1 MNHNQA
7 ASWVER
13 LKEAR
18 ILVVGDVMLDRFVHG
33 SIDRISPEAP
43 VSILRSESTSLAL
56 GGAGNVVRNLSALGC
71 RTSFVTIAGRDA
83 AAAEVKRLLGELPGL
98 EWALFQEDQRP
109 TTEKTRFI
117 ADRQQLLR
125 VDSES
130 CRPLQSNSCEQVLR
144 HVSSQIEGC
153 DAVLL
158 SDYAKGVLSEAVLE
172 GVLEAAR
179 RQGCTVLVDP
189 KGHDYSR
196 YRGAGILTP
205 NLKELG
211 LATVGEA
218 LCDDE
223 QVIEAA
229 RLLIESCALQ
239 AVLVTRGADGMSLV
253 ESSGRTTRLKAQAR
267 EVFDVSGAGDTVIAV
282 MAAAIASGAPLPQA
296 AELSNL
302 AAGIVVGKV
311 GTAVTRADDLLQAL
325 HQRDLGR
332 AEAKVLSRQQAREQM
347 EIWRRQGRSA
357 GFTNGVFDL
366 LHPGHLAVL
375 RRASEECDRLIV
387 GLNGD
392 ASVHL
397 LKGSGP
403 VQNEATRSTILASLE
418 MVDAVVVFQEETP
431 LPLLEALQPDAL
443 IKGANYRLDEV
454 VGGDLVR
461 SWGGRVVLAQIQDNP
476 SAAIAELTEGTF

>member
-1 MNHNQA
+1 
-7 ASWVER
+7 
-13 LKEAR
+13 
-18 ILVVGDVMLDRFVHG
+18 
-33 SIDRISPEAP
+33 
-43 VSILRSESTSLAL
+43 
-56 GGAGNVVRNLSALGC
+56 
-71 RTSFVTIAGRDA
+71 
-83 AAAEVKRLLGELPGL
+83 
-98 EWALFQEDQRP
+98 
-109 TTEKTRFI
+109 
-117 ADRQQLLR
+117 
-125 VDSES
+125 
-130 CRPLQSNSCEQVLR
+130 
-144 HVSSQIEGC
+144 
-153 DAVLL
+153 
-158 SDYAKGVLSEAVLE
+158 
-172 GVLEAAR
+172 
-179 RQGCTVLVDP
+179 
-189 KGHDYSR
+189 
-196 YRGAGILTP
+196 LTP

-223 QVIEAA
+223 QVVEAA
-229 RLLIESCALQ
+229 RLLIESCELQ

-267 EVFDVSGAGDTVIAV
+267 EVFDVSGAGDTAIAV

-325 HQRDLGR
+325 HRRDLGR
-332 AEAKVLSRQQAREQM
+332 AEAKVLSRRQAREQM
-347 EIWRRQGRSA
+347 EVWRRQGRSV

-375 RRASEECDRLIV
+375 RRASEECDLLIV

-418 MVDAVVVFQEETP
+418 MVDAVVIFPEETP
-431 LPLLEALQPDAL
+431 LPLLEALRPDAL

-461 SWGGRVVLAQIQDNP
+461 SWGGRVVLAQIQDHG